1 MNNTFEMRSFSSAI
15 FSFFVFTLLSFSMNA
30 EDQNF
35 ELSGLTA
42 DNEAPLAGV
51 KVTVYEGSIFMT
63 QSSTSSTGKFVF
75 SLEFNKNFKISLEKE
90 GYATED
96 ISINTTLP
104 AGSTQQKVTH
114 QISLK
119 MFSLT
124 KETFPFTFDEPVAKI
139 FFHPVIKGFT
149 SDVNYKKTFNTKIE
163 KTPTIHDKLG
173 NGNVS
178 EEFKYELTLRRNQ
191 PKKKEEEV
199 KPQEAKTETKKEVA
213 VAVKTE
219 EKTISTETKTVAV
232 KTERKAAEIQS
243 NTETKTLAAATKS
256 NVQEE
261 KKTITAETAVIKK
274 EKEIAE
280 AQVNSKKITATEEK
294 VSEAKVLATVKTPS
308 ENIKKD
314 VVALK
319 QREEAVTQKSTV
331 AMSTN
336 NLEQKRTSTPVIE
349 KKEEKKIGQET
360 YVERTRKINSVVV
373 ELNGRI
379 IEFTEVI
386 YNNGG
391 TYYFKNGASISAESF
406 KRETA
411 KKSH

>member
-1 MNNTFEMRSFSSAI
+1 MNNTFEMRSFSPAI
-15 FSFFVFTLLSFSMNA
+15 FAFSLFTLLSFSMNA

-96 ISINTTLP
+96 IAINTTLP
-104 AGSTQQKVTH
+104 AGATKEKVAH

-124 KETFPFTFDEPVAKI
+124 KETLPFTFDEPVAKI

-149 SDVNYKKTFNTKIE
+149 SDINYKKTFETKIE
-163 KTPTIHDKLG
+163 KNPTIHEKLG

-191 PKKKEEEV
+191 PPKKKEEEI
-199 KPQEAKTETKKEVA
+199 KPQEAKTETKKGVTA
-213 VAVKTE
+213 AIKTE
-219 EKTISTETKTVAV
+219 EKKI
-232 KTERKAAEIQS
+232 S
-243 NTETKTLAAATKS
+243 NTEA
-256 NVQEE
+256 Q
-261 KKTITAETAVIKK
+261 TAVIKK
-274 EKEIAE
+274 EKEITE
-280 AQVNSKKITATEEK
+280 TPVNNKKITSTE
-294 VSEAKVLATVKTPS
+294 VKTS
-308 ENIKKD
+308 ESKAVTAVKKD
-314 VVALK
+314 MLALK
-319 QREEAVTQKSTV
+319 QKEEEVAPQKSTI
-331 AMSTN
+331 AMSNT
-336 NLEQKRTSTPVIE
+336 LEQKRTTTPVAE
-349 KKEEKKIGQET
+349 KKEEKKVGQET

-391 TYYFKNGASISAESF
+391 AYYFKNGSSISAETF